1 MLSEDRFLWLFNLA
15 ITGLLNAIKLRTAGQ
30 FQEAQDVIENTIEE
44 FFGLSTTL
52 IHTID
57 DYSLLESLR
66 QNDELRQES
75 VIIAGDLF
83 HEAGLINSDLNQP
96 GKAGDSYQRALFFYL
111 EAAFLEAE
119 NPPDLGDKIKGVCQL
134 VDADT
139 LSIDLQLGMYDFYE
153 READYQQ
160 AYRMLN
166 RLLSNPQVGG
176 ELEQE
181 ARSFYQRLLEQEDK
195 QLSEYGLERAELEAA
210 LLRLPGEVTGTGGY
224 TAID

>member
-44 FFGLSTTL
+44 LFGLSTTL
-52 IHTID
+52 IRNID
-57 DYSLLESLR
+57 DSSLLESLR
-66 QNDELRQES
+66 QNGELDQGS

-83 HEAGLINSDLNQP
+83 LEEGMINSELKQP
-96 GKAGDSYQRALFFYL
+96 VKAGDSYQRALFFYL

-119 NPPDLGDKIKGVCQL
+119 TPPDLGDKIRGVCQL

-139 LSIDLQLGMYDFYE
+139 LSIDLQLGLYDFYE
-153 READYQQ
+153 REGDYQQ

-166 RLLSNPQVGG
+166 RLLTNPQVGN
-176 ELEQE
+176 ELEEE
-181 ARSFYQRLLEQEDK
+181 ARSFYQRLLEQEDA
-195 QLSEYGLERAELEAA
+195 QLHEYGLGRAELEAA
-210 LLRLPGEVTGTGGY
+210 LLQLPGNETGSGGY
-224 TAID
+224 RAIH